1 MKKYILKLIDQDIA
15 KQKLILESAEQI
27 ILQSLTQEY
36 YWELRKKAQMKKISL
51 ALKYR
56 DKILNLQ

>member
-1 MKKYILKLIDQDIA
+1 MKKYLLKLIDQDIA
-15 KQKLILESAEQI
+15 EQKLLLESVEQI
-27 ILQSLTQEY
+27 ILQSTTHEY
-36 YWELRKKAQMKKISL
+36 YWELQKKAHLKKILL